1 MYLQLLECTG
11 EEALGMESGAIKNQ
25 QITAYSQYD
34 ENHGPE
40 NARLNQAADGR
51 KKGAWSAETNDL
63 NQWLQVDMERDVKIT
78 KFVTQGRQ
86 DYKQWVKSYTLS
98 FSTEK
103 ERVFQTYQ
111 ENGQDKVKKQYIH
124 TDYGRRTCKI

>member
-1 MYLQLLECTG
+1 
-11 EEALGMESGAIKNQ
+11 MESGAIKNQ

-124 TDYGRRTCKI
+124 TDYGRRTCKIQAEFFQNAQPVKQLL

>member
-1 MYLQLLECTG
+1 
-11 EEALGMESGAIKNQ
+11 MESGAIKNQ

-124 TDYGRRTCKI
+124 KDYGRRTCKI